1 MNLGPVHTYPEIFVS
16 SITKISATRSV
27 YESYTTVHTYR
38 IRIRTSQRISQQSSR
53 GKRLVLILWRQRI
66 QKYTDT
72 SIHTYTDTQ
81 RIQKFLLWIAYTEIS
96 GYSERIRRTRVD
108 ARCIRIKKKKLR
120 MQKSPDICGRG
131 LRHSGRV
138 KKTFTTLNK
147 HYRKIVLDYLLFFV
161 ILCLVCGRGG
171 GYSHKFRIGVCREGS
186 PWDE

>member
-1 MNLGPVHTYPEIFVS
+1 MAWANLNLGPVHTYPEIFVS
-16 SITKISATRSV
+16 SIFFYADTKISATRSV

-108 ARCIRIKKKKLR
+108 ARCIRIKKIADAKISGYMWTGPKTLWPREKDVYHFEQTLQKNCLR
-120 MQKSPDICGRG
+120 LSSI
-131 LRHSGRV
+131 LRHSLSR
-138 KKTFTTLNK
+138 LWE
-147 HYRKIVLDYLLFFV
+147 
-161 ILCLVCGRGG
+161 GG
-171 GYSHKFRIGVCREGS
+171 GGGIPINFG
-186 PWDE
+186 